1 MKLKLTA
8 TILTVFLMF
17 FNASA
22 QKTFTD
28 NEKLTYEA
36 YYAFV
41 TGAKIILETKPA
53 TLLGKDYINIK
64 VYGYTTGLVDKIY
77 KIKEEYQTWVDPSNN
92 YLPAKAFENVH
103 EGSSYSRYISLQ
115 FNHDNNTVVSSKS
128 GSHSVPANC
137 YDILGAAYKLRT
149 IDMTKLTPGQT
160 IRIETFFGEE
170 PWPLVVAYKKT
181 EVIKVGKIG
190 KVKCYEFVPVVEVS
204 GTFSSKD
211 ALHIWIS
218 ADENKI
224 PIRAQMDL
232 MVGACKVDLIKYENL
247 ANDFSS
253 KQ

>member
-1 MKLKLTA
+1 MKLKLTIA
-8 TILTVFLMF
+8 ILVVLTALR
-17 FNASA
+17 ADA
-22 QKTFTD
+22 QKTFGV

-41 TGAKIILETKPA
+41 TGAKMTLETKSA
-53 TLLGKDYINIK
+53 TILGKEYINIK
-64 VYGYTTGLVDKIY
+64 AYGYTIGLVDKIY
-77 KIKEEYQTWVDPSNN
+77 KIKEEYQTWADPSNN

-128 GSHSVPANC
+128 GSHNVEPNC
-137 YDILGAAYKLRT
+137 YDIVSAAYKLRT
-149 IDMTKLTPGQT
+149 TDMTKLTPGQT

-181 EVIKVGKIG
+181 ETIKVGKLG
-190 KVKCYEFVPVVEVS
+190 KIKCYEFVPVVEVS

-224 PIRAQMDL
+224 PVRAQMDL
-232 MVGACKVDLIKYENL
+232 MVGSCKVDLVGYENL

-253 KQ
+253 RIK